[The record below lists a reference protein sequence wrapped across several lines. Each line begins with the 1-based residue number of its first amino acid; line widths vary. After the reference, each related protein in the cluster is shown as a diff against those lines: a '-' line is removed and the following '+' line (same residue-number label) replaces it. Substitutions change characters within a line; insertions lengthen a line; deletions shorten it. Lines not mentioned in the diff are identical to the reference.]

1 MKNPDG
7 IEVATG
13 AEAKLSQTSVA
24 DSHGGQGQGQGQEQ
38 EQEQEQEGDG
48 PLIDRAQAG
57 DRAALNR
64 LLAGARP
71 RLLAVALR
79 VTRDHDDAEDVVQE
93 SLLKVC
99 RNLTRFEG
107 RAAFTTWLHRI
118 VVNTALDRLRR
129 PEMRHDRVAESDEG
143 ERHAEPVTAVDDR
156 TPERLYDQAEAG
168 AVVQQAMARLSLVHR
183 EVLSLRELDGESYQE
198 IATVARCPVGTVMSR
213 LHHARRRLA
222 LELAPAYAA

>member
-1 MKNPDG
+1 MTNRDG

-13 AEAKLSQTSVA
+13 FEAKLSQSSEA
-24 DSHGGQGQGQGQEQ
+24 DSLGV
-38 EQEQEQEGDG
+38 DA
-48 PLIDRAQAG
+48 LIDRAQAG
-57 DRAALNR
+57 DREALNR

-71 RLLAVALR
+71 RLVAVALR
-79 VTRDHDDAEDVVQE
+79 VVHDRDDAEDVVQE

-129 PEMRHDRVAESDEG
+129 PDLRHDRVAEIEDID
-143 ERHAEPVTAVDDR
+143 RRPEPVGAVDDQ
-156 TPERLYDQAEAG
+156 TPERLYGRAQAG
-168 AVVQQAMARLSLVHR
+168 AAVQRAMARLSLVHR

-198 IATVARCPVGTVMSR
+198 IASIARCPVGTVMSR

>member
-1 MKNPDG
+1 MTNRDG

-13 AEAKLSQTSVA
+13 SEAKLSQPSEA
-24 DSHGGQGQGQGQEQ
+24 DSHGGQGGHGAE
-38 EQEQEQEGDG
+38 EREGEG
-48 PLIDRAQAG
+48 GLIDSAQAG
-57 DRAALNR
+57 DREALNR

-79 VTRDHDDAEDVVQE
+79 VVRDRDDAEDVVQE

-107 RAAFTTWLHRI
+107 RAAFSTWLHRI

-129 PEMRHDRVAESDEG
+129 PELRHDRVAESDEG
-143 ERHAEPVTAVDDR
+143 ERRAESVTAVDDQ
-156 TPERLYDQAEAG
+156 TPERLYDQAQAG
-168 AVVQQAMARLSLVHR
+168 AVVQRAMARLSLVHR

-198 IATVARCPVGTVMSR
+198 IASAARCPVGTVMSR